1 MSDGDKDFGL
11 LVVGLLNGDIV
22 VWKISAVDARSKKCY
37 LEPQILLHVE
47 TKMRRITALHWR
59 NIDQQTGI

>member
-1 MSDGDKDFGL
+1 MSDGDKDFGF

-22 VWKISAVDARSKKCY
+22 VWQISAVDARSKKCY

-47 TKMRRITALHWR
+47 TKMHRITALHWR